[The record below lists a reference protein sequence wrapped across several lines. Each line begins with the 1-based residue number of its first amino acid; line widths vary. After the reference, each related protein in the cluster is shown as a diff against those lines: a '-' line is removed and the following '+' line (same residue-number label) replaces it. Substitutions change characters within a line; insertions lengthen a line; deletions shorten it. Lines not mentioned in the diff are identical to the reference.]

1 MESGGL
7 QEKQE
12 SSKEGRQ
19 GVRYYLTKYQIL
31 INTGAIT
38 KITNKPMNH
47 NNIFRKC
54 PKHVWELAMYWKI
67 HQGRRMSYSINCT
80 RTIGFL

>member
-12 SSKEGRQ
+12 NSKEGRQ

-31 INTGAIT
+31 IKTGAIT

-54 PKHVWELAMYWKI
+54 PKHV
-67 HQGRRMSYSINCT
+67 
-80 RTIGFL
+80 